1 MRLFIKT
8 WNFECV
14 DCDDI
19 VSISCVEVYPDDVL
33 KYKQPKAPR
42 CYNASKHKQT
52 FRKFK
57 IRKFVNAS
65 FAEDTGDVMVPRT
78 EEDLQAI
85 VVDAWCNK
93 MKRQR
98 TADKD

>member
-1 MRLFIKT
+1 MRRFIKT

-19 VSISCVEVYPDDVL
+19 VPIKRESLYPDDAL
-33 KYKQPKAPR
+33 KHKQPKAPR

-65 FAEDTGDVMVPRT
+65 IAEERDGFRVPRT

-85 VVDAWCNK
+85 VVDAWSDK

-98 TADKD
+98 TAGKD

>member
-14 DCDDI
+14 DCGDI
-19 VSISCVEVYPDDVL
+19 VYFKRGSLYPDDVL
-33 KYKQPKAPR
+33 KCKQPKAPR

-57 IRKFVNAS
+57 IRKFVNAP

-78 EEDLQAI
+78 EKDLQAI
-85 VVDAWCNK
+85 VVDEFCK
-93 MKRQR
+93 K
-98 TADKD
+98 